1 MTDQEFMDKIVH
13 PRLKHCADLL
23 ESKNVE
29 YGNDEDRF
37 HNFKRTGIIRNVT
50 PIHALSGMFNK
61 HLVSLIDMLDHA
73 AEGILPTETLID
85 DKISDVINYLLLFE
99 GLVIDEKGKTNDEKR
114 IA

>member
-23 ESKNVE
+23 ESKKAE
-29 YGNDEDRF
+29 YGKLYDRF
-37 HNFKRTGIIRNVT
+37 HNFKRTGIIRGIT
-50 PIHALSGMFNK
+50 PIDALSGMFNK
-61 HLVSLIDMLDHA
+61 HLVSLIDILDNA
-73 AEGILPTETLID
+73 AEGILPTQKLID

-99 GLVIDEKGKTNDEKR
+99 GLVIDEKGKTNDKKR